1 MIQVKFKATFINTEF
16 KVIHEIHFYRIPIFL
31 KVTILHMSQ
40 IVSPKGV
47 SKSTNAISKS
57 LAYKL
62 SLDMF

>member
-1 MIQVKFKATFINTEF
+1 
-16 KVIHEIHFYRIPIFL
+16 
-31 KVTILHMSQ
+31 MSQ